1 MKKLKV
7 VYDYKGGRS
16 VRLVSAD
23 EKIVFHL
30 RTVEVIRLL
39 QKVFDY
45 YQEKRIEE
53 IGSNAFYQELL
64 QMLTEKLSEGRKKLI
79 EEQFKQLSSDEVET
93 CIEEVKQNS
102 FNQLQEE
109 AQKTKK
115 ENTNNK
121 KVDSDNSQSILPNEI
136 LKWAIK
142 END

>member
-79 EEQFKQLSSDEVET
+79 EEQFKQLSSGEVET
-93 CIEEVKQNS
+93 GIEEVKQNS

-115 ENTNNK
+115 ENAKNK